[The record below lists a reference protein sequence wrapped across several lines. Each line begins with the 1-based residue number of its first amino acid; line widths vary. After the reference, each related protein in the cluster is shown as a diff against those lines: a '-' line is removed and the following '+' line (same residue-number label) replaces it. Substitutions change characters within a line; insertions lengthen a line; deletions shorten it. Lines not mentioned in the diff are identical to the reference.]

1 MSIQSFY
8 DIQDVGEIIKDVVKK
23 KSKSI
28 TVFPESYFIDKK
40 KRILIVDD
48 ELFNQI
54 SAKIVLKA
62 AGMQNID
69 DICDTANNGKE
80 AVNTIMADVIKNQN
94 CSYSLI
100 LMDLNMPVMDGCTA
114 TKSIREYLY
123 DNEIN

>member
-80 AVNTIMADVIKNQN
+80 AVNTIMADVI
-94 CSYSLI
+94 
-100 LMDLNMPVMDGCTA
+100 
-114 TKSIREYLY
+114 
-123 DNEIN
+123 